1 MTSVDSV
8 VMLHPISLADSVLDL
23 DLSVLSV
30 EVEVVETLTN
40 ADFVNQVPMIPLEAK
55 LVLPI
60 AKKENLFVRD
70 PVRHNVEDFE
80 PLKYTYIIQS
90 THIVADF
97 SIICYSIEIFR
108 YSKLFLLHTINFG
121 NLKKNRICVQSLM
134 LMPSKLWRFEWSGR
148 GMLKL
153 GS

>member
-40 ADFVNQVPMIPLEAK
+40 ADFVNQDPMIPLEAK

-97 SIICYSIEIFR
+97 SR
-108 YSKLFLLHTINFG
+108 
-121 NLKKNRICVQSLM
+121 
-134 LMPSKLWRFEWSGR
+134 
-148 GMLKL
+148 
-153 GS
+153 

>member
-23 DLSVLSV
+23 DLSVLL
-30 EVEVVETLTN
+30 VEVVETLTN
-40 ADFVNQVPMIPLEAK
+40 ADFANQDPMIPLEAK

-80 PLKYTYIIQS
+80 PLK
-90 THIVADF
+90 
-97 SIICYSIEIFR
+97 
-108 YSKLFLLHTINFG
+108 
-121 NLKKNRICVQSLM
+121 
-134 LMPSKLWRFEWSGR
+134 
-148 GMLKL
+148 
-153 GS
+153 

>member
-40 ADFVNQVPMIPLEAK
+40 ADFVNQDPMIPLEAK

-90 THIVADF
+90 AATARPPAI
-97 SIICYSIEIFR
+97 S
-108 YSKLFLLHTINFG
+108 
-121 NLKKNRICVQSLM
+121 SLDG
-134 LMPSKLWRFEWSGR
+134 LGGR
-148 GMLKL
+148 RGRPQTASYVPDLQ
-153 GS
+153 

>member
-1 MTSVDSV
+1 
-8 VMLHPISLADSVLDL
+8 MLHPISLADSVLDL

-40 ADFVNQVPMIPLEAK
+40 ADFVNQDPMIPLAAK

-60 AKKENLFVRD
+60 AKRENLFVRD

-90 THIVADF
+90 THIVANF
-97 SIICYSIEIFR
+97 SIICYSQSAAFGSFCEASGGKLASLAVPPRRSPTPFPN
-108 YSKLFLLHTINFG
+108 YSRMQNVPDL
-121 NLKKNRICVQSLM
+121 Q
-134 LMPSKLWRFEWSGR
+134 
-148 GMLKL
+148 
-153 GS
+153 